1 MELVKRNGYSFQV
14 GPTGTAGGLD
24 EELERRNISAVSL
37 SRGSGMW
44 VIPSREGLILLPRTN
59 VLAVASSL
67 FSRVSVHP
75 CELPF
80 PPLLLCLGLEKLKEK
95 YEVIVRENEKLK
107 TKEKIQ

>member
-80 PPLLLCLGLEKLKEK
+80 PPLLQIWLLFL
-95 YEVIVRENEKLK
+95 
-107 TKEKIQ
+107 IQTNRWL

>member
-1 MELVKRNGYSFQV
+1 MGWTKGGGNGTGEKKWIFFPGRS
-14 GPTGTAGGLD
+14 TGTAGGLD

-80 PPLLLCLGLEKLKEK
+80 PPLLQIWLLFL
-95 YEVIVRENEKLK
+95 
-107 TKEKIQ
+107 IQTNRWL